1 MKRHDNIYN
10 GIGGF
15 LNTYQTQIWVIILVA
30 LILQCCLAIV
40 IRRVELAMKPQM
52 RLGILEVSFW
62 LKFII

>member
-1 MKRHDNIYN
+1 
-10 GIGGF
+10 
-15 LNTYQTQIWVIILVA
+15 